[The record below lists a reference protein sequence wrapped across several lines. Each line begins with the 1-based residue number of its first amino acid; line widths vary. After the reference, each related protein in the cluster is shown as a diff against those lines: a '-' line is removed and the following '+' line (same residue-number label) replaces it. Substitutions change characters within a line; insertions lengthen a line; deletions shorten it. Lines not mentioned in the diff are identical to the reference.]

1 MDGTIHVAT
10 YHMQSRQYDSIRPP
24 SYKENHHLNA
34 HRLTR
39 DRERVRASRMD
50 LGTSGK
56 ISEERAAKRSIN
68 TVIMNGV
75 PGGLSKI
82 VGMNPSED
90 DGSHSHSY
98 SQSQM
103 SQSFARSQFTS
114 GEFGVIPVIDNI
126 VEKTLP
132 KRKLVHRISSRR
144 FESALN
150 SEMMAALDYD
160 EDEDDEHNIGM
171 SEDGEQ
177 PPKFLTGKP
186 KLDGNWGSL
195 FDDRKS
201 TFMKPHEPSEIDVN
215 GFASTQGGHTPIL
228 FLQELAHLSS
238 LLNAVA
244 MSTLRNDV
252 EGVSSPLSLYIPGSA
267 WPAVD
272 PKLDEHLYDSKIEGR
287 LYAFLY
293 FLGQGR
299 SPSERTKYN
308 IARPL
313 PVIGGV
319 SDAEIQMLQMARG
332 PWAKTNLCWS
342 WLSELCVREF
352 PTEEAH
358 GALLSRAMQFLGD
371 GMMYYNDCR
380 KIMFNPFPL

>member
-10 YHMQSRQYDSIRPP
+10 YHMQSSQYDSMRPS

-56 ISEERAAKRSIN
+56 ISEARAAKRSIN
-68 TVIMNGV
+68 TVSMNGV
-75 PGGLSKI
+75 PGGLSNL

-90 DGSHSHSY
+90 DGSLSKSQMSHSY
-98 SQSQM
+98 
-103 SQSFARSQFTS
+103 ARSQFTS

-150 SEMMAALDYD
+150 AEMMAALDYD
-160 EDEDDEHNIGM
+160 EDGDDENNIGM
-171 SEDGEQ
+171 SENEDS
-177 PPKFLTGKP
+177 PPKFLTGTP
-186 KLDGNWGSL
+186 KLDGNWASL
-195 FDDRKS
+195 FNDRKS
-201 TFMKPHEPSEIDVN
+201 TFMKPQDLSEIDVN
-215 GFASTQGGHTPIL
+215 GFASNQGGRTPIL

-272 PKLDEHLYDSKIEGR
+272 PMLDEHLYDSKIESR
-287 LYAFLY
+287 LYACLY